1 MAETFSGKGARIAR
15 WIELRPECWQN
26 RWRDKSSRGR
36 AAPIVSR
43 RPRFNDGALTTAFW
57 ELLMTAILTTEAI
70 SRRKA
75 LTLLGLA
82 TAAFAA
88 SSVVSAPDA
97 EAQTAGMERRQE
109 RRGGR
114 QDRRQA
120 RRTGRTERRQ
130 ERRQ

>member
-1 MAETFSGKGARIAR
+1 MTEI
-15 WIELRPECWQN
+15 I
-26 RWRDKSSRGR
+26 
-36 AAPIVSR
+36 
-43 RPRFNDGALTTAFW
+43 TA
-57 ELLMTAILTTEAI
+57 EAI

-88 SSVVSAPDA
+88 SSVVAAPDA

>member
-1 MAETFSGKGARIAR
+1 VRSSQPSSSELPARIEISKNVGNSLAR
-15 WIELRPECWQN
+15 WIKQ
-26 RWRDKSSRGR
+26 RDSGSIASRS
-36 AAPIVSR
+36 APADR
-43 RPRFNDGALTTAFW
+43 MGHLPLFW
-57 ELLMTAILTTEAI
+57 ERPMAEIITAEAI

-88 SSVVSAPDA
+88 SSVVAAPDA
-97 EAQTAGMERRQE
+97 EAQTVGMERRQARRSGRQE
-109 RRGGR
+109 RR
-114 QDRRQA
+114 QE